1 MSPVLAL
8 SWGGFVVATCGA
20 FALVMILLGLAF
32 FARDEVV
39 NVEDPEDRWAR
50 EAREVRR

>member
-8 SWGGFVVATCGA
+8 SWGGFVIIACGA
-20 FALVMILLGLAF
+20 FALVMFLLGLAF
-32 FARDEVV
+32 VARDEVV

-50 EAREVRR
+50 EAREARR